1 MKRHHDQ
8 DSIWKTAYGRQHLMG
23 AFHTVSKDKSMVI
36 VARSMAE
43 GRHCAGAGAEILSAA
58 WRQREGGRLDLVWAF
73 ETSNPPFRDTPPATR
88 PYLLALPKQLF
99 LLNCSH
105 ICRPLSFKLPQAQIF
120 VGC

>member
-1 MKRHHDQ
+1 
-8 DSIWKTAYGRQHLMG
+8 MG

-73 ETSNPPFRDTPPATR
+73 ETSTHTPIDTLPPAR
-88 PYLLALPKQLF
+88 PHLPILL
-99 LLNCSH
+99 
-105 ICRPLSFKLPQAQIF
+105 ILSKWAASW
-120 VGC
+120 